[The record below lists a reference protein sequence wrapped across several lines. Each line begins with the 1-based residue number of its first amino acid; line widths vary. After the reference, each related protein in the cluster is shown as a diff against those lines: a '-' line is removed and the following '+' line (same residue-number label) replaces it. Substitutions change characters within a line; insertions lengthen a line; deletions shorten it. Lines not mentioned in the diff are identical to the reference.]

1 MNSVEESIRIERPVK
16 VVYDQWTQFEDF
28 PHFMEGVKEVRQID
42 DSHLHWEVEMGGF
55 IKTWEAEIIEQVP
68 DQFIAW
74 QSTEG
79 PRSTGRV
86 TFEPLADDATMVT
99 LRMAYAPE
107 GVVENLGALLGLVS
121 LRIARDLQCF
131 KDFIE
136 ARGTPPK
143 AWRGE
148 IHAPEIIPHATIAS
162 VSARSPAA
170 EKIAVTSVARQASS
184 SMVQ

>member
-55 IKTWEAEIIEQVP
+55 IKTWEAEITEQVP
-68 DQFIAW
+68 DQFITW
-74 QSTEG
+74 ESTEG
-79 PRSTGRV
+79 PRSTGKV
-86 TFEPLADDATMVT
+86 TFEALDDDATMVT
-99 LRMAYAPE
+99 LHMSYAPE
-107 GVVENLGALLGLVS
+107 GVVENLGSLLGLVS

-131 KDFIE
+131 KDFVE
-136 ARGTPPK
+136 ARGAPPR

-148 IHAPEIIPHATIAS
+148 IHAPEIIPHATVTTIVPRPPGTEKL
-162 VSARSPAA
+162 VSSALA
-170 EKIAVTSVARQASS
+170 K
-184 SMVQ
+184 

>member
-55 IKTWEAEIIEQVP
+55 IKTWEAEIIEQIP

-121 LRIARDLQCF
+121 LRIARDLECF
-131 KDFIE
+131 KDFVE
-136 ARGTPPK
+136 ARGTPPR

-148 IHAPEIIPHATIAS
+148 IHAPEIVPHATIATITPKPDTL
-162 VSARSPAA
+162 ATAAPAML
-170 EKIAVTSVARQASS
+170 K
-184 SMVQ
+184 

>member
-74 QSTEG
+74 QSTHG
-79 PRSTGRV
+79 PRSSGRV
-86 TFEPLADDATMVT
+86 TFEPLADDATMVS
-99 LRMAYAPE
+99 LRMAYTPE
-107 GVVENLGALLGLVS
+107 GVVENLGAFSASFPCASPGTFSASRISSKPAAPHPRLGAAKFMHRRS
-121 LRIARDLQCF
+121 F
-131 KDFIE
+131 P
-136 ARGTPPK
+136 TPQLP
-143 AWRGE
+143 AF
-148 IHAPEIIPHATIAS
+148 PHALLEQT
-162 VSARSPAA
+162 RW
-170 EKIAVTSVARQASS
+170 R
-184 SMVQ
+184 